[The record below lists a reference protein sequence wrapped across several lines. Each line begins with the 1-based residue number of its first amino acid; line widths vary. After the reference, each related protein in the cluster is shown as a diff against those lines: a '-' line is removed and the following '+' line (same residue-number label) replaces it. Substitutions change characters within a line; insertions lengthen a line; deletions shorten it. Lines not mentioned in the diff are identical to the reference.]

1 MSEHMALENLTVLDL
16 TRVLAG
22 PFCTMM
28 LADMG
33 ANVIKIEV
41 PKGGDDTRSYPPF
54 RAKNLNGE
62 RESVY
67 FANINRNKKGITL
80 NLKAPEGKEIFKEL
94 VKKADIVVENYRPG
108 VMDKLGLGYDVL
120 KEINPRIIYAAV
132 SGFGCYGP
140 YHLRPGYD
148 ILAQAMGGM
157 MSITGSKGGEPTRAG
172 SALGD
177 ILGGLHVTIGILAAV
192 NARTITGKG
201 QRVDVSLMDSMI
213 AATENTALKYIETG
227 NIPAPM
233 GNRYAAVS
241 PYMGKGLSSIVAT
254 GVMFIF
260 AILFFSTCSDAGV
273 FDPII
278 NRILKFTGEDPVKVC
293 IGTFLIGCICHL
305 DGSGATTF
313 LIAIPACMPLFQK
326 LKMNLWVE
334 ATIVALAAGIMNV
347 MPWGGPTVRAAAA
360 MSGLGYEV
368 TGSEL
373 WVGIMPAWI
382 AGLVTCLLVAA
393 FLGKKEAKRIAAG
406 IPAQEVTGLTEAK
419 TTNTSN
425 ELARSGWRWYFNV
438 ALILVIL
445 YILVT
450 NRLSPAVTFM
460 IGYCVLLIVNYPS
473 VDLQH
478 KIINSH
484 AQAAFL
490 MVSIVFAAGAFTGV
504 VKNSGMLAS
513 MTDALVSIIP
523 TSMGTFIAPIV
534 GLFSVPLSLLFDP
547 DSYYY
552 GVMPVI
558 ANAVSAMG
566 GNALAVAKAS
576 IMGQMTLGFPLS
588 PLTGATFLLLG
599 LSGQDL
605 GDHQKHTLPYAWF
618 ASAIMVAV
626 GCVACGLLF

>member
-1 MSEHMALENLTVLDL
+1 
-16 TRVLAG
+16 
-22 PFCTMM
+22 
-28 LADMG
+28 
-33 ANVIKIEV
+33 
-41 PKGGDDTRSYPPF
+41 
-54 RAKNLNGE
+54 
-62 RESVY
+62 
-67 FANINRNKKGITL
+67 
-80 NLKAPEGKEIFKEL
+80 
-94 VKKADIVVENYRPG
+94 
-108 VMDKLGLGYDVL
+108 
-120 KEINPRIIYAAV
+120 
-132 SGFGCYGP
+132 
-140 YHLRPGYD
+140 
-148 ILAQAMGGM
+148 
-157 MSITGSKGGEPTRAG
+157 
-172 SALGD
+172 
-177 ILGGLHVTIGILAAV
+177 
-192 NARTITGKG
+192 
-201 QRVDVSLMDSMI
+201 
-213 AATENTALKYIETG
+213 
-227 NIPAPM
+227 
-233 GNRYAAVS
+233 
-241 PYMGKGLSSIVAT
+241 
-254 GVMFIF
+254 
-260 AILFFSTCSDAGV
+260 
-273 FDPII
+273 
-278 NRILKFTGEDPVKVC
+278 
-293 IGTFLIGCICHL
+293 
-305 DGSGATTF
+305 
-313 LIAIPACMPLFQK
+313 
-326 LKMNLWVE
+326 
-334 ATIVALAAGIMNV
+334 

-382 AGLVTCLLVAA
+382 AGLATCLLIAA

-605 GDHQKHTLPYAWF
+605 GDHQKHTLPYAWA

>member
-1 MSEHMALENLTVLDL
+1 MSALLCQYFVSVFSNQDL
-16 TRVLAG
+16 AFPLGRRQSVVCADG
-22 PFCTMM
+22 PSVGFVDKDFV
-28 LADMG
+28 ASHVNHRFD
-33 ANVIKIEV
+33 
-41 PKGGDDTRSYPPF
+41 
-54 RAKNLNGE
+54 GE
-62 RESVY
+62 RHARHY
-67 FANINRNKKGITL
+67 Q
-80 NLKAPEGKEIFKEL
+80 
-94 VKKADIVVENYRPG
+94 
-108 VMDKLGLGYDVL
+108 
-120 KEINPRIIYAAV
+120 
-132 SGFGCYGP
+132 
-140 YHLRPGYD
+140 H
-148 ILAQAMGGM
+148 
-157 MSITGSKGGEPTRAG
+157 
-172 SALGD
+172 
-177 ILGGLHVTIGILAAV
+177 
-192 NARTITGKG
+192 ARTT
-201 QRVDVSLMDSMI
+201 
-213 AATENTALKYIETG
+213 
-227 NIPAPM
+227 
-233 GNRYAAVS
+233 
-241 PYMGKGLSSIVAT
+241 
-254 GVMFIF
+254 F
-260 AILFFSTCSDAGV
+260 AEVFHIRFFV
-273 FDPII
+273 
-278 NRILKFTGEDPVKVC
+278 E
-293 IGTFLIGCICHL
+293 L
-305 DGSGATTF
+305 D
-313 LIAIPACMPLFQK
+313 
-326 LKMNLWVE
+326 
-334 ATIVALAAGIMNV
+334 
-347 MPWGGPTVRAAAA
+347 AAA

-382 AGLVTCLLVAA
+382 AGLATCLLIAA

-419 TTNTSN
+419 ATNTSN

-605 GDHQKHTLPYAWF
+605 GDHQKHTLPYAWV

>member
-1 MSEHMALENLTVLDL
+1 MLAVLGFVTIL
-16 TRVLAG
+16 LVLALIMSKKVSTLVALIFVPAITG
-22 PFCTMM
+22 FIAAFINAP
-28 LADMG
+28 
-33 ANVIKIEV
+33 NVIIQ
-41 PKGGDDTRSYPPF
+41 
-54 RAKNLNGE
+54 A
-62 RESVY
+62 
-67 FANINRNKKGITL
+67 
-80 NLKAPEGKEIFKEL
+80 
-94 VKKADIVVENYRPG
+94 
-108 VMDKLGLGYDVL
+108 
-120 KEINPRIIYAAV
+120 
-132 SGFGCYGP
+132 
-140 YHLRPGYD
+140 
-148 ILAQAMGGM
+148 AQAAAEKAGTAYVEPVITFGTRFTKAL
-157 MSITGSKGGEPTRAG
+157 SIL
-172 SALGD
+172 SAD
-177 ILGGLHVTIGILAAV
+177 
-192 NARTITGKG
+192 
-201 QRVDVSLMDSMI
+201 
-213 AATENTALKYIETG
+213 
-227 NIPAPM
+227 
-233 GNRYAAVS
+233 
-241 PYMGKGLSSIVAT
+241 YMGKGLSSIVAT

-566 GNALAVAKAS
+566 TFIAPIVGLFSVPLSLLFDPDSYYYGVMPVIANAVSAMGGNALAVAKAS

-605 GDHQKHTLPYAWF
+605 GDHQKHTLPYAWV

>member
-1 MSEHMALENLTVLDL
+1 MLAVLGFVTIL
-16 TRVLAG
+16 LVLALIMSKKVSTLVALIFVPAITG
-22 PFCTMM
+22 FIAAFINAP
-28 LADMG
+28 
-33 ANVIKIEV
+33 NVIIQ
-41 PKGGDDTRSYPPF
+41 
-54 RAKNLNGE
+54 A
-62 RESVY
+62 
-67 FANINRNKKGITL
+67 
-80 NLKAPEGKEIFKEL
+80 
-94 VKKADIVVENYRPG
+94 
-108 VMDKLGLGYDVL
+108 
-120 KEINPRIIYAAV
+120 
-132 SGFGCYGP
+132 
-140 YHLRPGYD
+140 
-148 ILAQAMGGM
+148 AQAAAEKAGTAYVEPVITFGTRFTKAL
-157 MSITGSKGGEPTRAG
+157 SIL
-172 SALGD
+172 SAD
-177 ILGGLHVTIGILAAV
+177 
-192 NARTITGKG
+192 
-201 QRVDVSLMDSMI
+201 
-213 AATENTALKYIETG
+213 
-227 NIPAPM
+227 
-233 GNRYAAVS
+233 
-241 PYMGKGLSSIVAT
+241 YMGKGLSSIVAT

-490 MVSIVFAAGAFTGV
+490 ADTRDETLQQMQQRQKEALRRQWKQLARQAKTDLETFSRRHGKRAGALMDGLEPVTFEECDYTAFLRRFGAQNEVLQLSEDEFDLIYYTYGLRTYGNIPLVEPLEYRDDKRIREFVIAIDTSGSVQGDIVQSFLQRTCDVLRQSGSFTERVEIYLIQCDAEVQSVERLTSLDQLHELIPRLKLRGFGGTDFRPVFAYV
-504 VKNSGMLAS
+504 
-513 MTDALVSIIP
+513 D
-523 TSMGTFIAPIV
+523 
-534 GLFSVPLSLLFDP
+534 
-547 DSYYY
+547 
-552 GVMPVI
+552 
-558 ANAVSAMG
+558 
-566 GNALAVAKAS
+566 
-576 IMGQMTLGFPLS
+576 
-588 PLTGATFLLLG
+588 
-599 LSGQDL
+599 
-605 GDHQKHTLPYAWF
+605 
-618 ASAIMVAV
+618 
-626 GCVACGLLF
+626 GLLEEKKLTNLNGLLYFTDGVGTYPEKSPAYKTAFIFNRDDHISPHVPSWAIRAVLTTDNIHLLEPQKTRTEEDTESWI

>member
-1 MSEHMALENLTVLDL
+1 M
-16 TRVLAG
+16 
-22 PFCTMM
+22 
-28 LADMG
+28 
-33 ANVIKIEV
+33 
-41 PKGGDDTRSYPPF
+41 
-54 RAKNLNGE
+54 
-62 RESVY
+62 
-67 FANINRNKKGITL
+67 
-80 NLKAPEGKEIFKEL
+80 
-94 VKKADIVVENYRPG
+94 
-108 VMDKLGLGYDVL
+108 
-120 KEINPRIIYAAV
+120 
-132 SGFGCYGP
+132 
-140 YHLRPGYD
+140 
-148 ILAQAMGGM
+148 
-157 MSITGSKGGEPTRAG
+157 
-172 SALGD
+172 
-177 ILGGLHVTIGILAAV
+177 
-192 NARTITGKG
+192 
-201 QRVDVSLMDSMI
+201 
-213 AATENTALKYIETG
+213 
-227 NIPAPM
+227 
-233 GNRYAAVS
+233 
-241 PYMGKGLSSIVAT
+241 
-254 GVMFIF
+254 
-260 AILFFSTCSDAGV
+260 
-273 FDPII
+273 
-278 NRILKFTGEDPVKVC
+278 
-293 IGTFLIGCICHL
+293 
-305 DGSGATTF
+305 
-313 LIAIPACMPLFQK
+313 
-326 LKMNLWVE
+326 
-334 ATIVALAAGIMNV
+334 
-347 MPWGGPTVRAAAA
+347 
-360 MSGLGYEV
+360 
-368 TGSEL
+368 
-373 WVGIMPAWI
+373 
-382 AGLVTCLLVAA
+382 TCLLVAA

-490 MVSIVFAAGAFTGV
+490 MVSIVFAADAFTGV
-504 VKNSGMLAS
+504 VKNSGMLAA

-605 GDHQKHTLPYAWF
+605 GDHQKHTLPYAWV

>member
-1 MSEHMALENLTVLDL
+1 
-16 TRVLAG
+16 
-22 PFCTMM
+22 
-28 LADMG
+28 
-33 ANVIKIEV
+33 
-41 PKGGDDTRSYPPF
+41 
-54 RAKNLNGE
+54 
-62 RESVY
+62 
-67 FANINRNKKGITL
+67 
-80 NLKAPEGKEIFKEL
+80 
-94 VKKADIVVENYRPG
+94 
-108 VMDKLGLGYDVL
+108 
-120 KEINPRIIYAAV
+120 
-132 SGFGCYGP
+132 
-140 YHLRPGYD
+140 
-148 ILAQAMGGM
+148 
-157 MSITGSKGGEPTRAG
+157 
-172 SALGD
+172 
-177 ILGGLHVTIGILAAV
+177 
-192 NARTITGKG
+192 
-201 QRVDVSLMDSMI
+201 
-213 AATENTALKYIETG
+213 
-227 NIPAPM
+227 
-233 GNRYAAVS
+233 
-241 PYMGKGLSSIVAT
+241 
-254 GVMFIF
+254 
-260 AILFFSTCSDAGV
+260 
-273 FDPII
+273 
-278 NRILKFTGEDPVKVC
+278 
-293 IGTFLIGCICHL
+293 
-305 DGSGATTF
+305 
-313 LIAIPACMPLFQK
+313 MPLFQK

-605 GDHQKHTLPYAWF
+605 GDHQKHTLPYAWG

>member
-1 MSEHMALENLTVLDL
+1 MLAVLGFVTIL
-16 TRVLAG
+16 LVLALIMSKKVSTLVALIFVPAITG
-22 PFCTMM
+22 FIAAFINAP
-28 LADMG
+28 
-33 ANVIKIEV
+33 NVIIQ
-41 PKGGDDTRSYPPF
+41 
-54 RAKNLNGE
+54 A
-62 RESVY
+62 
-67 FANINRNKKGITL
+67 
-80 NLKAPEGKEIFKEL
+80 
-94 VKKADIVVENYRPG
+94 
-108 VMDKLGLGYDVL
+108 
-120 KEINPRIIYAAV
+120 
-132 SGFGCYGP
+132 
-140 YHLRPGYD
+140 
-148 ILAQAMGGM
+148 AQAAAEKAGTAYVEPVITFGTRFTKAL
-157 MSITGSKGGEPTRAG
+157 SIL
-172 SALGD
+172 SAD
-177 ILGGLHVTIGILAAV
+177 
-192 NARTITGKG
+192 
-201 QRVDVSLMDSMI
+201 
-213 AATENTALKYIETG
+213 
-227 NIPAPM
+227 
-233 GNRYAAVS
+233 
-241 PYMGKGLSSIVAT
+241 YMGKGLSSIVAT

-360 MSGLGYEV
+360 M
-368 TGSEL
+368 
-373 WVGIMPAWI
+373 PAWI

-419 TTNTSN
+419 TTTTSN

-605 GDHQKHTLPYAWF
+605 GDHQKHTLPYAWA

>member
-1 MSEHMALENLTVLDL
+1 
-16 TRVLAG
+16 
-22 PFCTMM
+22 
-28 LADMG
+28 
-33 ANVIKIEV
+33 
-41 PKGGDDTRSYPPF
+41 
-54 RAKNLNGE
+54 
-62 RESVY
+62 
-67 FANINRNKKGITL
+67 
-80 NLKAPEGKEIFKEL
+80 
-94 VKKADIVVENYRPG
+94 
-108 VMDKLGLGYDVL
+108 
-120 KEINPRIIYAAV
+120 
-132 SGFGCYGP
+132 
-140 YHLRPGYD
+140 
-148 ILAQAMGGM
+148 
-157 MSITGSKGGEPTRAG
+157 
-172 SALGD
+172 
-177 ILGGLHVTIGILAAV
+177 
-192 NARTITGKG
+192 
-201 QRVDVSLMDSMI
+201 
-213 AATENTALKYIETG
+213 
-227 NIPAPM
+227 
-233 GNRYAAVS
+233 
-241 PYMGKGLSSIVAT
+241 
-254 GVMFIF
+254 MFIF

-460 IGYCVLLIVNYPS
+460 IGYCVLLIANYPS

-605 GDHQKHTLPYAWF
+605 GDHQKHTLPYAWV

>member
-1 MSEHMALENLTVLDL
+1 MLAVLGFVTIL
-16 TRVLAG
+16 LVLALIMSKKVSTLVALIFVPAITG
-22 PFCTMM
+22 FIAAFINAP
-28 LADMG
+28 
-33 ANVIKIEV
+33 NVIIQ
-41 PKGGDDTRSYPPF
+41 
-54 RAKNLNGE
+54 A
-62 RESVY
+62 
-67 FANINRNKKGITL
+67 
-80 NLKAPEGKEIFKEL
+80 
-94 VKKADIVVENYRPG
+94 
-108 VMDKLGLGYDVL
+108 
-120 KEINPRIIYAAV
+120 
-132 SGFGCYGP
+132 
-140 YHLRPGYD
+140 
-148 ILAQAMGGM
+148 AQAAAEKAGTAYVEPVITFGTRFTKAL
-157 MSITGSKGGEPTRAG
+157 SIL
-172 SALGD
+172 SAD
-177 ILGGLHVTIGILAAV
+177 
-192 NARTITGKG
+192 
-201 QRVDVSLMDSMI
+201 
-213 AATENTALKYIETG
+213 
-227 NIPAPM
+227 
-233 GNRYAAVS
+233 
-241 PYMGKGLSSIVAT
+241 YMGKGLSSIVAT

-382 AGLVTCLLVAA
+382 AGLATCLLIAA

-490 MVSIVFAAGAFTGV
+490 MVSI
-504 VKNSGMLAS
+504 
-513 MTDALVSIIP
+513 IP

-605 GDHQKHTLPYAWF
+605 GDHQKHTLPYAWV

>member
-1 MSEHMALENLTVLDL
+1 MLAVLGFVTIL
-16 TRVLAG
+16 LVLALIMSKKVSTLVALIFVPAITG
-22 PFCTMM
+22 FIAAFINAP
-28 LADMG
+28 
-33 ANVIKIEV
+33 NVIIQ
-41 PKGGDDTRSYPPF
+41 
-54 RAKNLNGE
+54 A
-62 RESVY
+62 
-67 FANINRNKKGITL
+67 
-80 NLKAPEGKEIFKEL
+80 
-94 VKKADIVVENYRPG
+94 
-108 VMDKLGLGYDVL
+108 
-120 KEINPRIIYAAV
+120 
-132 SGFGCYGP
+132 
-140 YHLRPGYD
+140 
-148 ILAQAMGGM
+148 AQAAAEKAGTAYVEPVITFGTRFTKAL
-157 MSITGSKGGEPTRAG
+157 SIL
-172 SALGD
+172 SAD
-177 ILGGLHVTIGILAAV
+177 
-192 NARTITGKG
+192 
-201 QRVDVSLMDSMI
+201 
-213 AATENTALKYIETG
+213 
-227 NIPAPM
+227 
-233 GNRYAAVS
+233 
-241 PYMGKGLSSIVAT
+241 YMGKGLSSIVAT

-278 NRILKFTGEDPVKVC
+278 NRILKFTGEDPIKVC

-382 AGLVTCLLVAA
+382 AGLVTCLLIAA

-490 MVSIVFAAGAFTGV
+490 MVSI
-504 VKNSGMLAS
+504 
-513 MTDALVSIIP
+513 IP
-523 TSMGTFIAPIV
+523 TSMGTFIAPVV

>member
-1 MSEHMALENLTVLDL
+1 MLAVLGFVTIL
-16 TRVLAG
+16 LVLALIMSKKVSTLVALIFVPAITG
-22 PFCTMM
+22 FIAAFINAP
-28 LADMG
+28 
-33 ANVIKIEV
+33 NVIIQ
-41 PKGGDDTRSYPPF
+41 
-54 RAKNLNGE
+54 A
-62 RESVY
+62 
-67 FANINRNKKGITL
+67 
-80 NLKAPEGKEIFKEL
+80 
-94 VKKADIVVENYRPG
+94 
-108 VMDKLGLGYDVL
+108 
-120 KEINPRIIYAAV
+120 
-132 SGFGCYGP
+132 
-140 YHLRPGYD
+140 
-148 ILAQAMGGM
+148 AQAAAEKAGTAYVEPVITFGTRFTKAL
-157 MSITGSKGGEPTRAG
+157 SIL
-172 SALGD
+172 SAD
-177 ILGGLHVTIGILAAV
+177 
-192 NARTITGKG
+192 
-201 QRVDVSLMDSMI
+201 
-213 AATENTALKYIETG
+213 
-227 NIPAPM
+227 
-233 GNRYAAVS
+233 
-241 PYMGKGLSSIVAT
+241 YMGKGLSSIVAT

-382 AGLVTCLLVAA
+382 AGLVVCLLIAA

-450 NRLSPAVTFM
+450 NRLSPAITFM

-490 MVSIVFAAGAFTGV
+490 MVSIV
-504 VKNSGMLAS
+504 
-513 MTDALVSIIP
+513 P

-605 GDHQKHTLPYAWF
+605 GDHQKHTLPYAWV

>member
-1 MSEHMALENLTVLDL
+1 MLAVLGFVTIL
-16 TRVLAG
+16 LVLALIMSKKVSTLVALIFVPAITG
-22 PFCTMM
+22 FIAAFINAP
-28 LADMG
+28 
-33 ANVIKIEV
+33 NVIIQ
-41 PKGGDDTRSYPPF
+41 
-54 RAKNLNGE
+54 A
-62 RESVY
+62 
-67 FANINRNKKGITL
+67 
-80 NLKAPEGKEIFKEL
+80 
-94 VKKADIVVENYRPG
+94 
-108 VMDKLGLGYDVL
+108 
-120 KEINPRIIYAAV
+120 
-132 SGFGCYGP
+132 
-140 YHLRPGYD
+140 
-148 ILAQAMGGM
+148 AQAAAEKAGTAYVEPVITFGTRFTKAL
-157 MSITGSKGGEPTRAG
+157 SIL
-172 SALGD
+172 SAD
-177 ILGGLHVTIGILAAV
+177 
-192 NARTITGKG
+192 
-201 QRVDVSLMDSMI
+201 
-213 AATENTALKYIETG
+213 
-227 NIPAPM
+227 
-233 GNRYAAVS
+233 
-241 PYMGKGLSSIVAT
+241 YMGKGLSSIVAT

-490 MVSIVFAAGAFTGV
+490 MVSIVFAAGHSPV
-504 VKNSGMLAS
+504 WSK
-513 MTDALVSIIP
+513 IP
-523 TSMGTFIAPIV
+523 V
-534 GLFSVPLSLLFDP
+534 CW
-547 DSYYY
+547 
-552 GVMPVI
+552 
-558 ANAVSAMG
+558 
-566 GNALAVAKAS
+566 
-576 IMGQMTLGFPLS
+576 
-588 PLTGATFLLLG
+588 
-599 LSGQDL
+599 
-605 GDHQKHTLPYAWF
+605 LP
-618 ASAIMVAV
+618 
-626 GCVACGLLF
+626 

>member
-1 MSEHMALENLTVLDL
+1 MLAVLGFVTIL
-16 TRVLAG
+16 LVLALIMSKKVSTLVALIFVPAITG
-22 PFCTMM
+22 FIAAFINAP
-28 LADMG
+28 
-33 ANVIKIEV
+33 NVIIQ
-41 PKGGDDTRSYPPF
+41 
-54 RAKNLNGE
+54 A
-62 RESVY
+62 
-67 FANINRNKKGITL
+67 
-80 NLKAPEGKEIFKEL
+80 
-94 VKKADIVVENYRPG
+94 
-108 VMDKLGLGYDVL
+108 
-120 KEINPRIIYAAV
+120 
-132 SGFGCYGP
+132 
-140 YHLRPGYD
+140 
-148 ILAQAMGGM
+148 AQAAAEKAGTAYVDPVITFGTRFTKAL
-157 MSITGSKGGEPTRAG
+157 SIL
-172 SALGD
+172 SAD
-177 ILGGLHVTIGILAAV
+177 
-192 NARTITGKG
+192 
-201 QRVDVSLMDSMI
+201 
-213 AATENTALKYIETG
+213 
-227 NIPAPM
+227 
-233 GNRYAAVS
+233 
-241 PYMGKGLSSIVAT
+241 YMGKGLSSIVAT

-490 MVSIVFAAGAFTGV
+490 MVSI
-504 VKNSGMLAS
+504 
-513 MTDALVSIIP
+513 IP

>member
-1 MSEHMALENLTVLDL
+1 MESMPLAVGQALLDF
-16 TRVLAG
+16 V
-22 PFCTMM
+22 
-28 LADMG
+28 
-33 ANVIKIEV
+33 
-41 PKGGDDTRSYPPF
+41 
-54 RAKNLNGE
+54 
-62 RESVY
+62 
-67 FANINRNKKGITL
+67 
-80 NLKAPEGKEIFKEL
+80 
-94 VKKADIVVENYRPG
+94 
-108 VMDKLGLGYDVL
+108 
-120 KEINPRIIYAAV
+120 
-132 SGFGCYGP
+132 
-140 YHLRPGYD
+140 
-148 ILAQAMGGM
+148 
-157 MSITGSKGGEPTRAG
+157 
-172 SALGD
+172 
-177 ILGGLHVTIGILAAV
+177 
-192 NARTITGKG
+192 
-201 QRVDVSLMDSMI
+201 
-213 AATENTALKYIETG
+213 
-227 NIPAPM
+227 
-233 GNRYAAVS
+233 
-241 PYMGKGLSSIVAT
+241 VAT
-254 GVMFIF
+254 GAV
-260 AILFFSTCSDAGV
+260 LRSVSDVDRHTTGSTSEVGEAGLGVQTVDAG
-273 FDPII
+273 
-278 NRILKFTGEDPVKVC
+278 L
-293 IGTFLIGCICHL
+293 
-305 DGSGATTF
+305 
-313 LIAIPACMPLFQK
+313 
-326 LKMNLWVE
+326 VE
-334 ATIVALAAGIMNV
+334 AAHAAGIRVHPWTVDDPRAIVALAAGIMNV

-605 GDHQKHTLPYAWF
+605 GDHQKHTLPYAWV

>member
-1 MSEHMALENLTVLDL
+1 MLAVLGFITIL
-16 TRVLAG
+16 LVLALIMSKKVSTLVALIFVPAITG
-22 PFCTMM
+22 FIAAFINAP
-28 LADMG
+28 
-33 ANVIKIEV
+33 NVIIQ
-41 PKGGDDTRSYPPF
+41 
-54 RAKNLNGE
+54 A
-62 RESVY
+62 
-67 FANINRNKKGITL
+67 
-80 NLKAPEGKEIFKEL
+80 
-94 VKKADIVVENYRPG
+94 
-108 VMDKLGLGYDVL
+108 
-120 KEINPRIIYAAV
+120 
-132 SGFGCYGP
+132 
-140 YHLRPGYD
+140 
-148 ILAQAMGGM
+148 AQAAAEKAGTAYVEPVITFGTRFTKAL
-157 MSITGSKGGEPTRAG
+157 SIL
-172 SALGD
+172 SAD
-177 ILGGLHVTIGILAAV
+177 
-192 NARTITGKG
+192 
-201 QRVDVSLMDSMI
+201 
-213 AATENTALKYIETG
+213 
-227 NIPAPM
+227 
-233 GNRYAAVS
+233 
-241 PYMGKGLSSIVAT
+241 YMGKGLSSIVAT

-347 MPWGGPTVRAAAA
+347 MPWGGPTVRAAA
-360 MSGLGYEV
+360 V

-382 AGLVTCLLVAA
+382 AGLATCLLIAA

-473 VDLQH
+473 VDLHQN
-478 KIINSH
+478 IIKKKKK
-484 AQAAFL
+484 AAFL

-504 VKNSGMLAS
+504 VKNSGMMAS

-599 LSGQDL
+599 LSGQYL
-605 GDHQKHTLPYAWF
+605 GDHQKHTLPNAWV

>member
-1 MSEHMALENLTVLDL
+1 MLAVLGFVTIL
-16 TRVLAG
+16 LVLALIMSKKVSTLVALIFVPAITG
-22 PFCTMM
+22 FIAAFINAP
-28 LADMG
+28 
-33 ANVIKIEV
+33 NVIIQ
-41 PKGGDDTRSYPPF
+41 
-54 RAKNLNGE
+54 A
-62 RESVY
+62 
-67 FANINRNKKGITL
+67 
-80 NLKAPEGKEIFKEL
+80 
-94 VKKADIVVENYRPG
+94 
-108 VMDKLGLGYDVL
+108 
-120 KEINPRIIYAAV
+120 
-132 SGFGCYGP
+132 
-140 YHLRPGYD
+140 
-148 ILAQAMGGM
+148 AQAAAEKAGTAYVEPV
-157 MSITGSKGGEPTRAG
+157 ITFGTRFTKALSML
-172 SALGD
+172 SAD
-177 ILGGLHVTIGILAAV
+177 
-192 NARTITGKG
+192 
-201 QRVDVSLMDSMI
+201 
-213 AATENTALKYIETG
+213 
-227 NIPAPM
+227 
-233 GNRYAAVS
+233 
-241 PYMGKGLSSIVAT
+241 YMGKGLSSIVAT

-278 NRILKFTGEDPVKVC
+278 NRILKFTGEDPV
-293 IGTFLIGCICHL
+293 
-305 DGSGATTF
+305 
-313 LIAIPACMPLFQK
+313 
-326 LKMNLWVE
+326 
-334 ATIVALAAGIMNV
+334 
-347 MPWGGPTVRAAAA
+347 
-360 MSGLGYEV
+360 
-368 TGSEL
+368 
-373 WVGIMPAWI
+373 
-382 AGLVTCLLVAA
+382 
-393 FLGKKEAKRIAAG
+393 
-406 IPAQEVTGLTEAK
+406 
-419 TTNTSN
+419 
-425 ELARSGWRWYFNV
+425 
-438 ALILVIL
+438 
-445 YILVT
+445 
-450 NRLSPAVTFM
+450 
-460 IGYCVLLIVNYPS
+460 YPS

-605 GDHQKHTLPYAWF
+605 GDHQKHTLPYAWV